1 MARKR
6 VQPRRSKSRPKDEV
20 RIERTI
26 SFQDMCAYARVLARK
41 GRIPDS
47 EWEIGS
53 QFSIEYQRE
62 LGRVVLAGIED
73 AFDSCQ
79 EYVTSAEAEPDI
91 RLLAKSKQHLTQT
104 ISRLELLLK
113 VVNST
118 SPEDDLLDEEED
130 QDRDVTE
137 EDDDD
142 WADEEE
148 EDPDEE
154 EEEEEEEVHSPP
166 KPLW

>member
-1 MARKR
+1 
-6 VQPRRSKSRPKDEV
+6 
-20 RIERTI
+20 
-26 SFQDMCAYARVLARK
+26 MCAYARVLARK

-79 EYVTSAEAEPDI
+79 EYVTSAEAEPDT
-91 RLLAKSKQHLTQT
+91 RLLAKSKQHLTRT

-118 SPEDDLLDEEED
+118 SPEDDLLDEEEED

-137 EDDDD
+137 EDDD
-142 WADEEE
+142 WGADEDRE
-148 EDPDEE
+148 EDSD